1 MNIDTSRLTYNPI
14 QRTSR
19 PTQDFKTQPNRIDS
33 SQFKPKDGLDAQPLK
48 QPDAPEKTESNQT
61 QWTSPLSNYLSP
73 EEKAMLNQLFPPP
86 GRDTGIRAYKQGQQP
101 ARNRMELGKQVD
113 VST

>member
-19 PTQDFKTQPNRIDS
+19 PTQDFKTQPNKVDS
-33 SQFKPKDGLDAQPLK
+33 PQFEPNDELDSKPLK
-48 QPDAPEKTESNQT
+48 QSDAPEKPESNQA

-86 GRDTGIRAYKQGQQP
+86 GRDTGIRAYKGGQQP
-101 ARNRMELGKQVD
+101 LRSRMELGKQID
-113 VST
+113 VTT